1 MANLIQIK
9 RASDWDTSENP
20 GATTLAE
27 GEFAWNN
34 KGKKLWLGRK
44 IGTTGTTHE
53 LYRVNKSLSGT
64 SNEITVSEAAEAW
77 TIGLPDAIT
86 ITGAAT
92 VGSVSSSGA
101 GSFSSL
107 STSASATVGNDLTVA
122 GDITVTGD
130 FTVNGTTTTIN
141 STTVAIDDLTFVV
154 GADAADS
161 SAANG
166 AGLIVASDI
175 AKLTYSHSGTKWV
188 SSKPL
193 DVTGTCTATTFAGG
207 NVTEWDTAY
216 SDRNKWDGGATG
228 LTAATGRTSLGLV
241 IGTDVQAYDAT
252 YVVDAD
258 IGVNVQAYDATIV
271 VDADLGTSAVLDTA
285 AVTNGASTVSTG
297 DQIYDF
303 VVSVGIDG
311 GTF

>member
-101 GSFSSL
+101 ARCL
-107 STSASATVGNDLTVA
+107 L
-122 GDITVTGD
+122 
-130 FTVNGTTTTIN
+130 
-141 STTVAIDDLTFVV
+141 
-154 GADAADS
+154 
-161 SAANG
+161 
-166 AGLIVASDI
+166 
-175 AKLTYSHSGTKWV
+175 
-188 SSKPL
+188 
-193 DVTGTCTATTFAGG
+193 
-207 NVTEWDTAY
+207 
-216 SDRNKWDGGATG
+216 
-228 LTAATGRTSLGLV
+228 
-241 IGTDVQAYDAT
+241 VQAQRLAM
-252 YVVDAD
+252 
-258 IGVNVQAYDATIV
+258 I
-271 VDADLGTSAVLDTA
+271 
-285 AVTNGASTVSTG
+285 
-297 DQIYDF
+297 
-303 VVSVGIDG
+303 
-311 GTF
+311 